1 MGVGKF
7 ALADKLQHEGI
18 IVVMAGYCINDDPEI
33 AKANLGV
40 AIIAATNIVMNSAQ
54 VTLLKGDLHLIA
66 EAHAIF

>member
-1 MGVGKF
+1 
-7 ALADKLQHEGI
+7 
-18 IVVMAGYCINDDPEI
+18 MAGYCINDYPEI